1 MWLVSL
7 YALAAIVQSAFGDG
21 GKSLYTASAALSA
34 ALLTEFLCAKKSRR
48 FTIPDGSAAASALV
62 LTLLLPNQ
70 IPPFLAGLGAVFAV
84 AVVKISFGG
93 LGANWLNPAVSAW
106 LFIRFSW
113 QKVFA
118 ALTADFPV
126 SGITNMSA
134 GVNGTDSIW
143 TMSSQYGFA
152 ANENTITRFLNS
164 TVFSIFHI
172 ELPANYLD
180 FFASPAPGIIGDRG
194 VYALLIGSIF
204 MIALGVS
211 RFSFSVCYLTV
222 YIFLI
227 RFAGA
232 LPLGGGLWQ
241 GDIFFGLFSGGT
253 LVTAFLLLTEPST
266 GPKSGFGKIIFAVL
280 AALFSFFFRY
290 MKDEP
295 YGAFFAVALLNALS
309 PLGRSI
315 ENRCIY
321 SGESDKQ

>member
-21 GKSLYTASAALSA
+21 GKSLYTAVAALTA
-34 ALLTEFLCAKKSRR
+34 ALLTEFLTAPKIRR

-70 IPPFLAGLGAVFAV
+70 IPPLLAALGAVFAIV
-84 AVVKISFGG
+84 VVKISYGG

-113 QKVFA
+113 PKVYA

-126 SGITNMSA
+126 LGITNMNWDI
-134 GVNGTDSIW
+134 NGTGSVW
-143 TMSSQYGFA
+143 SMMSGYDFA
-152 ANENTITRFLNS
+152 QDGDVITRTINN
-164 TVFSIFHI
+164 TVFSIFRI
-172 ELPANYLD
+172 KLPANYLD
-180 FFASPAPGIIGDRG
+180 FFASPAAGIIGDRG

-211 RFSFSVCYLTV
+211 RFSVSVCYLTV
-222 YIFLI
+222 YMFLI

-232 LPLGGGLWQ
+232 LPWGGGLWE

-253 LVTAFLLLTEPST
+253 LATAFLLLTEPAA
-266 GPKSGFGKIIFAVL
+266 GPKSGFGKIIFAIL
-280 AALFSFFFRY
+280 AALLSFFFRY
-290 MKDEP
+290 MKSES

-309 PLGRSI
+309 PLARSI

-321 SGESDKQ
+321 MGEPDKR